1 MSCLI
6 IFTVFLKLNKCL
18 LGDGYSFCFS
28 VSLLYWFVT
37 MCMICTARC
46 ILLPALKCSQI
57 DVVCCDG
64 NKKIF
69 FQIHFLFILTQ
80 ERG

>member
-1 MSCLI
+1 MSH

-18 LGDGYSFCFS
+18 LGDGYLFRFS

-37 MCMICTARC
+37 MCVICTAKF
-46 ILLPALKCSQI
+46 ILLPALQYSQI
-57 DVVCCDG
+57 DVVHCDG

-69 FQIHFLFILTQ
+69 FQIHFLFMLMQ